1 MELMKGLNNCV
12 YQEEIMSKST
22 IHQTSIEF
30 DPRIIYEALGSKII
44 ESDSIAIA
52 EQIKN
57 ARDAGAE
64 DICIDFSNIDNDIVV
79 ISDKGNG
86 MTIDEIKENWFF
98 VASSKKQNSYDQL
111 GGKGIGRFSLFRL
124 ANIIEIE
131 TINNGNKYNFE
142 IKKQELML
150 KSSLSEVNMKIFE
163 SATTESNGTKIK
175 LSDLNKINLMEI
187 EKELQNLSYPFNQS
201 SFHIEYPNSFIMTKY
216 EKPNSTIKDA
226 PFYAEIEFSGN
237 TITAYTFKCNYKG
250 ASLYEN
256 IDKSKVQKMIS
267 DTLPIDI
274 GKTKVYIYNFY
285 FDPTHS
291 NVTKKTENYIKNNF
305 LAAYQGISVYRNN
318 YKIYGHGEEDW
329 LKLAEKRLKRSSDNI
344 DNKLTFGYIILD
356 PINSLGLEEKTN
368 REGFLRNDYS
378 LYFRKTINAIVTQ
391 FGQDRKKSISLIKKY
406 NAENESLGPVKGA
419 AGTET
424 INVTPVAGNT
434 GTKTDNVT
442 PTGGNNGIE
451 TINVSPIN
459 GSEGFE
465 TVDVSPAAGGA
476 ETIDAT
482 SVVSGAKS
490 IDVTPV
496 VSGAETEPEK
506 SMPIKYKFNKKI
518 GSFDQELLNNI
529 KSDKVRDLMN
539 EILTIDTKMYP
550 LATSYLMRSLVE
562 VSMNEYVRVHFKKI
576 NKDFKDYFVD
586 ENNNIKKRYMNKK
599 TGEYTYSEITI
610 KRKIGDFKRF
620 LSSTTSYDLRSLN
633 HLDDLA
639 DFIDDIN
646 LTMHWIDKKVST
658 NDLQTHWSNSKFFF
672 AFLCSNI

>member
-1 MELMKGLNNCV
+1 
-12 YQEEIMSKST
+12 MSNGT
-22 IHQTSIEF
+22 FHQTSIEF

-64 DICIDFSNIDNDIVV
+64 DICIDFSNIHNDIVE
-79 ISDKGNG
+79 ISDNGNG
-86 MTIDEIKENWFF
+86 MTIGEIKENWFF

-142 IKKQELML
+142 INKQDLML
-150 KSSLSEVNMKIFE
+150 KSSLSDVNMKIFE
-163 SATTESNGTKIK
+163 RATKEPNGTKIK
-175 LSDLNKINLMEI
+175 LSSLNNINLKEI

-201 SFHIEYPNSFIMTKY
+201 SFDIRYPNSFIMTKY
-216 EKPNSTIKDA
+216 EKPNSTIKHA

-237 TITAYTFKCNYKG
+237 TITAYSFKCNYKG
-250 ASLYEN
+250 ASIYEN
-256 IDKSKVQKMIS
+256 TDKSKVQKMIS
-267 DTLPIDI
+267 DALPIDI

-285 FDPTHS
+285 FDPMHR
-291 NVTKKTENYIKNNF
+291 NVTKKTENFIKNNF
-305 LAAYQGISVYRNN
+305 LAAYQGISVYRNH

-329 LKLAEKRLKRSSDNI
+329 LKLAEKRLKRSADNI

-391 FGQDRKKSISLIKKY
+391 FGQDRKRSISLIKEY
-406 NAENESLGPVKGA
+406 NAANGSLGPVEGT

-424 INVTPVAGNT
+424 GVTPVAGNIDT
-434 GTKTDNVT
+434 ETDVTPVAGNIGTETDVTPVASNVGTETDVTPVAGNVGTETDNVT
-442 PTGGNNGIE
+442 PNGGNNGVE
-451 TINVSPIN
+451 TIIVSPVD
-459 GSEGFE
+459 GSKGIE
-465 TVDVSPAAGGA
+465 TVDALPVAGGA
-476 ETIDAT
+476 ETE
-482 SVVSGAKS
+482 S
-490 IDVTPV
+490 
-496 VSGAETEPEK
+496 EK
-506 SMPIKYKFNKKI
+506 SMPIKYKFNKRI
-518 GSFDQELLNNI
+518 GSFDQELLNKI
-529 KSDKVRDLMN
+529 QSDKVRDLMN

-562 VSMNEYVRVHFKKI
+562 VSMNEYIRVHFNKI
-576 NKDFKDYFVD
+576 NQDFKDYLVD
-586 ENNNIKKRYMNKK
+586 ENNNIKKRFKNKK
-599 TGEYTYSEITI
+599 TGEYVFSEITI
-610 KRKIGDFKRF
+610 KRKIGDFKKF
-620 LSSTTSYDLRSLN
+620 LSSTTSFDFRSLN

-646 LTMHWIDKKVST
+646 LTM
-658 NDLQTHWSNSKFFF
+658 
-672 AFLCSNI
+672 